1 VYGRTFPTLITNGAD
16 DASTYQPARGQWLP
30 QYSSDQFMADAMRW
44 LGLTADQTLAAMPNL
59 ANFTTRGIGYL

>member
-1 VYGRTFPTLITNGAD
+1 
-16 DASTYQPARGQWLP
+16 
-30 QYSSDQFMADAMRW
+30 MADAMRW